1 MSIGSETLG
10 SARVSRVGFGV
21 SPKRTSLRRR
31 IRERKVRD
39 GETPSPARETRALPG
54 KLCAYAFALV
64 LAGSLS
70 VARSSFAQAD
80 PATEPAVLAVAKVLP
95 AVVNINTERVVR
107 RRVRDPFEDFAAQY
121 FGNYRSQPRE
131 IRQTLQSLGSGFI
144 VDPAGY
150 IVTNEHVVQR
160 AADLKIEVT
169 MNDGKIY
176 NAHYITG
183 DPKKDLA
190 FIKID
195 AKADFPFI
203 NLENISP
210 NLLGQTVLVVGN
222 AAGYGSSISRGILS
236 GMKRD
241 ITVEDIDYKD
251 LLQTDA
257 AINPGNS
264 GGPVIDLSG
273 RLVGVSSAKMAFTP
287 QGVPT
292 QGLGFAIP
300 AETVRASVGEFK
312 KTAQNQPPPKS
323 KSTESEAVAS
333 HAQRLFGMQLQNLTP
348 DLTNALG
355 YAQGRGVL
363 VSAVEPD
370 SPADRAGIERGLVIY
385 RVGRYNVSSV
395 KQLEGLLARVGS
407 GTSVDFT
414 VGVIRANGRGEQV
427 ETVPLTAR

>member
-1 MSIGSETLG
+1 
-10 SARVSRVGFGV
+10 
-21 SPKRTSLRRR
+21 
-31 IRERKVRD
+31 
-39 GETPSPARETRALPG
+39 
-54 KLCAYAFALV
+54 LCA
-64 LAGSLS
+64 AGHFLWRTAQRAVPTFLILLS
-70 VARSSFAQAD
+70 VPSLFAQAD
-80 PATEPAVLAVAKVLP
+80 PASEPAVLAVAKVLP

-121 FGNYRSQPRE
+121 FGNYRSRPRE

-169 MNDGKIY
+169 MNDGKTY
-176 NAHYITG
+176 NAHYVAG
-183 DPKKDLA
+183 DEKKDLA
-190 FIKID
+190 LIKID

-222 AAGYGSSISRGILS
+222 ALGYGSSISRGVLS
-236 GMKRD
+236 GTKRD
-241 ITVEDIDYKD
+241 ITIDETDYKN

-264 GGPVIDLSG
+264 GGPVVDLTG

-300 AETVRASVGEFK
+300 AETVRSSVADFK
-312 KTAQNQPPPKS
+312 KIAQNQPAPKN
-323 KSTESEAVAS
+323 KPAEKEPAS
-333 HAQRLFGMQLQNLTP
+333 ANALRLFGMQLQNLTP
-348 DLTNALG
+348 DLTDALG
-355 YAQGRGVL
+355 YVAGQGVL
-363 VSAVEPD
+363 VTAVEPN
-370 SPADRAGIERGLVIY
+370 SPADQAGIQRGLVIY
-385 RVGRYNVSSV
+385 RVGKYNVTSV
-395 KQLEGLLARVGS
+395 KQLEGFLARVGS

-414 VGVIRANGRGEQV
+414 VGIVRANGQGQQ

>member
-1 MSIGSETLG
+1 MVGKPRCGVRGS
-10 SARVSRVGFGV
+10 
-21 SPKRTSLRRR
+21 
-31 IRERKVRD
+31 
-39 GETPSPARETRALPG
+39 
-54 KLCAYAFALV
+54 LCA
-64 LAGSLS
+64 AGHFLWRTAQRAVPTFLILLS
-70 VARSSFAQAD
+70 VPSLLAQAD
-80 PATEPAVLAVAKVLP
+80 PASEPAVLAVAKVLP
-95 AVVNINTERVVR
+95 AVVNINTERIVR

-121 FGNYRSQPRE
+121 FGNYRSRPRE

-169 MNDGKIY
+169 MNDGKTY
-176 NAHYITG
+176 NAHYVAG
-183 DPKKDLA
+183 DEKKDLA
-190 FIKID
+190 LIKID

-222 AAGYGSSISRGILS
+222 ALGYGSSISRGVLS
-236 GMKRD
+236 GTKRD
-241 ITVEDIDYKD
+241 ITIDETDYKD

-264 GGPVIDLSG
+264 GGPVVDLTG

-287 QGVPT
+287 QGIPT

-300 AETVRASVGEFK
+300 AETVRSSVADFK
-312 KTAQNQPPPKS
+312 KIAQNQPAPKNKPAEKEPS
-323 KSTESEAVAS
+323 SANAL
-333 HAQRLFGMQLQNLTP
+333 RLFGMQLQNLTP
-348 DLTNALG
+348 DLTDALG
-355 YAQGRGVL
+355 YVAGQGVL
-363 VSAVEPD
+363 VTAVEPN
-370 SPADRAGIERGLVIY
+370 SPADQAGIQRGLVIY
-385 RVGRYNVSSV
+385 RIGKYNVTSV

-414 VGVIRANGRGEQV
+414 VGIVRANGQGQQ

>member
-1 MSIGSETLG
+1 MVLG

-21 SPKRTSLRRR
+21 SPNRASLCSC
-31 IRERKVRD
+31 IRQERVRD

-54 KLCAYAFALV
+54 VIHAVASAVFSAAWLFA
-64 LAGSLS
+64 A
-70 VARSSFAQAD
+70 ASSFAQTD

-121 FGNYRSQPRE
+121 FGNYRSRPRE

-203 NLENISP
+203 NLDNISP

-236 GMKRD
+236 GLKRD

-300 AETVRASVGEFK
+300 AETVRASVTEFK
-312 KTAQNQPPPKS
+312 KEAQNQPAPKS
-323 KSTESEAVAS
+323 KPAETESAS
-333 HAQRLFGMQLQNLTP
+333 NAQRLFGMQLQNLTP
-348 DLTNALG
+348 DLTDALG
-355 YAQGRGVL
+355 YVRGRGVL

-370 SPADRAGIERGLVIY
+370 SPADRAGIERGLVVY

-395 KQLEGLLARVGS
+395 KQLEGLLARVEP

-414 VGVIRANGRGEQV
+414 IGIMRANGRGEQV

>member
-1 MSIGSETLG
+1 MIAAILLF
-10 SARVSRVGFGV
+10 AA
-21 SPKRTSLRRR
+21 PSL
-31 IRERKVRD
+31 
-39 GETPSPARETRALPG
+39 
-54 KLCAYAFALV
+54 
-64 LAGSLS
+64 
-70 VARSSFAQAD
+70 FAQAD
-80 PATEPAVLAVAKVLP
+80 PASEPAVLAVAKVLP
-95 AVVNINTERVVR
+95 AVVNINTERIVK

-121 FGNYRSQPRE
+121 FGNYRSRPRE

-150 IVTNEHVVQR
+150 IVTNDHVVQR
-160 AADLKIEVT
+160 AAELKIEVT
-169 MNDGKIY
+169 MNDGKTY

-183 DPKKDLA
+183 DKKKDLA

-203 NLENISP
+203 NLDNISP

-222 AAGYGSSISRGILS
+222 AAGYGSSISRGVLS
-236 GMKRD
+236 GTKRD
-241 ITVEDIDYKD
+241 ITIDETDYKD

-264 GGPVIDLSG
+264 GGPLIDLSG

-300 AETVRASVGEFK
+300 AETVRTSVAQFK
-312 KTAQNQPPPKS
+312 EVALNKPPPQNKPG
-323 KSTESEAVAS
+323 ESEATGS
-333 HAQRLFGMQLQNLTP
+333 QAQRLFGLQLQNLTS
-348 DLTNALG
+348 DLTDALG
-355 YAQGRGVL
+355 YVQGRGVL
-363 VSAVEPD
+363 VSAVEPE
-370 SPADRAGIERGLVIY
+370 SPADRAGIQRGLVVY
-385 RVGRYNVSSV
+385 RVGRYNVSSI
-395 KQLEGLLARVGS
+395 KQLESLLPRVEP

-414 VGVIRANGRGEQV
+414 VGIVRANGQGQQV